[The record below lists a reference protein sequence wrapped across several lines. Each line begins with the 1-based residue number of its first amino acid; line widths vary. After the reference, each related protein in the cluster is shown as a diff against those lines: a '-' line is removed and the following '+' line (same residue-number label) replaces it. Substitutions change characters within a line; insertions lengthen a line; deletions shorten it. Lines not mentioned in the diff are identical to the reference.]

1 MNKRLFSVLLCLLLL
16 VGVTVPVSAVVEE
29 DQQEELVEIRKLS
42 VSTAEEFLEFAENCR
57 LDSFSRNLEVTLEA
71 DIDLSGISFA
81 GIPTFSGT
89 LKGKGHSITGVSMD
103 RDGSYQ
109 GLFRYLTQEA
119 LVQDL
124 IVEGQFNPGG
134 SKNAVG
140 AIAGN
145 NAGSI
150 VHCEFRG
157 SVSGGDYVGG
167 IVGQNALTGKIE
179 NCMVEGEIQGNH
191 FVGGISGEN
200 AGVIRNCINY
210 ATINT
215 TPQQNSVEVSD
226 ITMDTLMN
234 SESANTTTDIGGI
247 SGSSN
252 GVIRNC
258 KNRGDVG
265 YQRIGYNI
273 GGIAGTQAGYIS
285 GCINYGKIQG
295 RKEVGGIVGQMEPV
309 TVIEFTEDTLQ
320 ILQDQ
325 LNTMSG
331 LVNSAAAN
339 AQNGGSQI
347 NNQLAVLQ
355 DQADSAKE
363 AVETLIPSG
372 ENPQLPDADTILAA
386 QNTLSEAMN
395 VMPKTV
401 EGIASSAQA
410 TIAGVG
416 RDLKAVS
423 NHIGLMSQTIQ
434 NGAENLGGSVTDL
447 SDQDTP
453 DLLTGKVENC
463 INYGSTQAE
472 LNVGG
477 IAGAMAMENDL
488 DILED
493 WEQSGDASLNVSSEI
508 RAVVLDCENNGV
520 VTGQKQNVGGL
531 VGWHTLGLV
540 KNSVNTGKVDGA
552 GATYVGGI
560 AGQSVG
566 FLRGVSANCE
576 VSGTEYLGGIAGSA
590 MIVSDSLSQVKL
602 TDGKEKIGGILGWA
616 EENQSEED
624 IPVQDNYYLPV
635 GSDQGAIDG
644 ISYAGLAEPMEM
656 ENFLAIDDLPETFRK
671 VKIRFLFADGAM
683 TEVLVP
689 TGEDLSVE
697 MIPQVPAKDGYS
709 GSWSGIEQAQLTD
722 ILFDM
727 TFEAVYSTHSST
739 IECEET
745 RADGRPVVLLEGSFT
760 DAATVTV
767 EASNEV
773 PQLTEKQQH
782 LESWQ
787 LCTNEAGTVARFLPE
802 DTEAADGL
810 LLFVRSDDGQWQQ
823 RDFQMSGSYL
833 VFPME
838 KLQAEIALVQQI
850 SNQMIYA
857 IGAGIVLLILLSAGL
872 LIWRRKH
879 THKAGNSA
887 E

>member
-1 MNKRLFSVLLCLLLL
+1 MNKRLFSILLCLFLLAAM
-16 VGVTVPVSAVVEE
+16 VVPVSAVEE
-29 DQQEELVEIRKLS
+29 EQQEEIVEIRKIS

-71 DIDLSGISFA
+71 DIDLSGTSFA

-89 LKGKGHSITGVSMD
+89 LQGKGHKITGLSLD
-103 RDGSYQ
+103 GEGSYQ

-119 LVQDL
+119 LVRDL
-124 IVEGQFNPGG
+124 IVEGQIHPGG
-134 SKNAVG
+134 SKSAVG
-140 AIAGN
+140 AIAGK

-150 VHCEFRG
+150 IHCEFNG

-167 IVGQNALTGKIE
+167 IAGQNALTGSIE
-179 NCMVEGEIQGNH
+179 NCMVEGEIQGDH

-200 AGVIRNCINY
+200 SGVIRSCMNY

-215 TPQQNSVEVSD
+215 TPQQNSVEISD

-234 SESANTTTDIGGI
+234 SESANTATDIGGI
-247 SGSSN
+247 SGNSS

-285 GCINYGKIQG
+285 GCINYGRIQG

-320 ILQDQ
+320 ILQEQ

-372 ENPQLPDADTILAA
+372 ENPQLPDADSILAA
-386 QNTLSEAMN
+386 QNALSEAMN

-410 TIAGVG
+410 TIVGVG

-423 NHIGLMSQTIQ
+423 NQIGLMSQTIQ

-453 DLLTGKVENC
+453 DLLTGKVETC
-463 INYGSTQAE
+463 FNYGSIQAE

-477 IAGAMAMENDL
+477 IVGAMAMENDL

-493 WEQSGDASLNVSSEI
+493 WQQQGEASLNVRSEI
-508 RAVVLDCENNGV
+508 RSVVLDCENNGT
-520 VTGQKQNVGGL
+520 VTGLKQNVGGL
-531 VGWHTLGLV
+531 VGWHTLGLI

-552 GATYVGGI
+552 GASYVGGV

-566 FLRGVSANCE
+566 FLRAVSANCE
-576 VSGTEYLGGIAGSA
+576 VRGAEYLGGIAGSA
-590 MIVSDSLSQVKL
+590 MIVTDSLSQVKL
-602 TDGKEKIGGILGWA
+602 MDGTERVGGILGWA
-616 EENQSEED
+616 EENQSEEEV
-624 IPVQDNYYLPV
+624 PVRDNYYLPV
-635 GSDQGAIDG
+635 DSDPGAIDG
-644 ISYAGLAEPMEM
+644 ISYSGLAEPMEM
-656 ENFLAIDDLPETFRK
+656 EAFLAVEDLPDTFQK
-671 VKIRFLFADGAM
+671 VKIRFLFDDGTM
-683 TEVLVP
+683 TEILVP
-689 TGEDLSVE
+689 TGGDLAVE
-697 MIPQVPAKDGYS
+697 KIPQVPAKDGYS
-709 GSWSGIEQAQLTD
+709 GSWSGLEQAQLTD
-722 ILFDM
+722 IRFDM
-727 TFEAVYSTHSST
+727 TFEAVYTVHSTT
-739 IECEET
+739 IESGET
-745 RADGRPVVLLEGSFT
+745 RTDGRPVLLLEGSFT
-760 DAATVTV
+760 DAASVTV
-767 EASNEV
+767 MATNEV
-773 PQLTEKQQH
+773 PALAEKQQH

-787 LCTNEAGTVARFLPE
+787 ISVNEPGTVARFLLE
-802 DTEAADGL
+802 DAADADGL
-810 LLFVRSDDGQWQQ
+810 LLFVRADDGQWQQ
-823 RDFQMSGSYL
+823 QDYRIDGSYV

-838 KLQAEIALVQQI
+838 ELQTEIALVQQT
-850 SNQMIYA
+850 SNEMLYV
-857 IGAGIVLLILLSAGL
+857 IGAGAALLILLIAGSL
-872 LIWRRKH
+872 VWKRKH
-879 THKAGNSA
+879 TRKTEEST